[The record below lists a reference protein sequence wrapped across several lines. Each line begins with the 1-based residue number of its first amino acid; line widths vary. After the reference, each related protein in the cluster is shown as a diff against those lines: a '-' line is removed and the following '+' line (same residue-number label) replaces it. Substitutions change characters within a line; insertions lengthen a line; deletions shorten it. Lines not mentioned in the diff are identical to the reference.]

1 LVYKYLSNYDSAK
14 KIYTNN
20 HETAVILA
28 PGLVPGDFPFGLALA
43 VGAMAIAVPEM
54 SKTPES
60 PPGFYGFDPLNL
72 KDAPLPPEGAGGGT
86 MERFI
91 ISQPSRL
98 DYHV

>member
-1 LVYKYLSNYDSAK
+1 M
-14 KIYTNN
+14 
-20 HETAVILA
+20 ILA

>member
-1 LVYKYLSNYDSAK
+1 
-14 KIYTNN
+14 
-20 HETAVILA
+20 
-28 PGLVPGDFPFGLALA
+28 
-43 VGAMAIAVPEM
+43 MAIAVPEM

-91 ISQPSRL
+91 ISRPSRL
-98 DYHV
+98 GFN